1 MDRVVMSNVI
11 FKYGSSIDGK
21 VISDGDFVAI
31 NKGLGD
37 GSSETD
43 KKYGSIYK
51 GDKILGTTEADK
63 LVTTHDI
70 KVTGV
75 TVGNLVNGTTIPA
88 GTDIMSL
95 LAQAL
100 AKELG
105 VTATKPTV
113 KISGDVSKTVEK
125 GTVIS
130 GKSYVATYTD
140 GKYIGVDGYSYVLSA
155 GCDIDSVFFS
165 GVTGTKTKNGNII
178 TLESNNIIITE
189 PVSISATVNY
199 KPASNIPVTNF
210 GNDIDSGLIPAGSV
224 SSSSIT
230 YTPQLYWFIGSSESK
245 FDDMTWDSV
254 NVKGL
259 SLSKDWVTSSIKNVT
274 FPKGA
279 KQQVIAIPASKSFT
293 AKDGAGSDITG
304 TFNLTA
310 DVTVTCGGTHT
321 ESYKIYVAPANAGL
335 AADSKAT
342 ITLA

>member
-1 MDRVVMSNVI
+1 MANVN
-11 FKYGSSIDGK
+11 FKYGSTIEGK
-21 VISDGDFVAI
+21 TVADGDFVAI
-31 NKGLGD
+31 NKALAEGATD
-37 GSSETD
+37 SD

-63 LVTTHDI
+63 LMTTKDI
-70 KVTGV
+70 TVTGV
-75 TVGNLVNGTTIPA
+75 TVGNLSNGATIPA
-88 GTDIMSL
+88 GTDIMAL
-95 LAQAL
+95 LAQML

-105 VTATKPTV
+105 VSATKPSAKLT
-113 KISGDVSKTVEK
+113 GDTTKTVEK

-130 GKSYVATYTD
+130 GKTYTVTYTD
-140 GKYIGVDGYSYVLSA
+140 GKYTGATGYNYTLAA
-155 GCDIDSVFFS
+155 GCTPTSATFS
-165 GVTGTKTKNGNII
+165 GVTGTQSQDGNVFS
-178 TLESNNIIITE
+178 LVANDF
-189 PVSISATVNY
+189 TVNSAVTVSASVAY
-199 KPASNIPVTNF
+199 DAASNVPVTNF
-210 GNDIDSGLIPAGSV
+210 NNEVTTGLIGSG
-224 SSSSIT
+224 SASATGSIT

-245 FDDMTWDSV
+245 FDDMTWDSAGV
-254 NVKGL
+254 RGL
-259 SLSKDWVTSSIKNVT
+259 SLSKEWVTTTSKTVT
-274 FPKGA
+274 FPMGA

>member
-1 MDRVVMSNVI
+1 MASVN
-11 FKYGSSIDGK
+11 FKYGASIEGK
-21 VISDGDFVAI
+21 TVADGDFIAI
-31 NKGLGD
+31 NKALAEGAAD
-37 GSSETD
+37 TD
-43 KKYGSIYK
+43 KKYDSIYK

-63 LVTTHDI
+63 LMTTEDI
-70 KVTGV
+70 TVTGV
-75 TVGNLVNGTTIPA
+75 TVGNLANGATIPA

-95 LAQAL
+95 LAQML

-105 VTATKPTV
+105 VSATKPSA
-113 KISGDVSKTVEK
+113 KLAGDTTKTVEK

-130 GKSYVATYTD
+130 GKTYTVTYTD
-140 GKYIGVDGYSYVLSA
+140 GKYTGVTGYSYTLAA
-155 GCDIDSVFFS
+155 GCNPSSATFS
-165 GVTGTKTKNGNII
+165 GVTGTQSQNGNVFS
-178 TLESNNIIITE
+178 L
-189 PVSISATVNY
+189 VADDFTVNNAVTVSASVAY
-199 KPASNIPVTNF
+199 DAASNVPVTNF
-210 GNDIDSGLIPAGSV
+210 NNQITSGLIGSG
-224 SSSSIT
+224 SASATGSIT

-245 FDDMTWDSV
+245 FEDMTWDSASV
-254 NVKGL
+254 RGL
-259 SLSKDWVTSSIKNVT
+259 SLSKEWVTTTSKTVT
-274 FPKGA
+274 FPMGA

>member
-1 MDRVVMSNVI
+1 MANVN
-11 FKYGSSIDGK
+11 FKYGASIEGK
-21 VISDGDFVAI
+21 TVADGDFVAI
-31 NKGLGD
+31 NKALAEGASD
-37 GSSETD
+37 SD

-63 LVTTHDI
+63 LMTTEDI
-70 KVTGV
+70 TVTGV
-75 TVGNLVNGTTIPA
+75 TVGNLANGATIPA

-95 LAQAL
+95 LAQML

-105 VTATKPTV
+105 VSATKPSA
-113 KISGDVSKTVEK
+113 KLAGDTSKTVEK

-130 GKSYVATYTD
+130 GKTYTATYTD
-140 GKYIGVDGYSYVLSA
+140 GKYTGVTGYNYTLAA
-155 GCDIDSVFFS
+155 GCAATGATFT
-165 GVTGTKTKNGNII
+165 GVTGTESRDGNVFSLAADDF
-178 TLESNNIIITE
+178 TVTNTVTVSASVAYNAASNV
-189 PVSISATVNY
+189 PVSNFNNEIST
-199 KPASNIPVTNF
+199 
-210 GNDIDSGLIPAGSV
+210 GLIGAGSA
-224 SSSSIT
+224 SAGSIT

-245 FDDMTWDSV
+245 FDDMTWDSAGV
-254 NVKGL
+254 RGL
-259 SLSKDWVTSSIKNVT
+259 SLSKDWVTATSKTVT
-274 FPKGA
+274 FPMGA